1 MSLRIISGH
10 AYHWRA
16 LATCRT
22 LNGSLLAG
30 WAQYP
35 LFDVEESQE
44 SAYGAAGWCRQFV
57 HWVLKFIIRFFFF
70 PLKSFPL
77 LFQSSQR
84 SYKMHLSV
92 FIPHQGTFSRIVHGC
107 GMFFV
112 RCFSSLLD
120 PLFIATWIALRYANA
135 TANKGMNINSDQIQY
150 SIHVLLSH
158 FIRVWRWL
166 LPLSPVIKS
175 SILFTC
181 SCLIS
186 SVFGVGCYRYNGPTT
201 VDKHL
206 CFDFSPLLSSALP
219 DFFVNINLHFHPS
232 ALHSSSSF
240 SCRQVGV
247 LPFLA
252 GVLSLLL
259 QPPSVR
265 GHGLPLRFEV
275 TCCFVCTDYDRSF
288 ARSNYNSLF
297 FLFISC

>member
-166 LPLSPVIKS
+166 LPLSAVIKS

-186 SVFGVGCYRYNGPTT
+186 SVFDVGCYRYRLWSNP
-201 VDKHL
+201 V
-206 CFDFSPLLSSALP
+206 FYSRAL
-219 DFFVNINLHFHPS
+219 VSFHPCL
-232 ALHSSSSF
+232 ALAVTAIMDLLQLINTFVLISLRYFLLLCQIFLSISIYIF
-240 SCRQVGV
+240 IL
-247 LPFLA
+247 LPFIPPRLSRA
-252 GVLSLLL
+252 GRLVFYPFLLVSFHFYFSHPRFAGMGYLYVL
-259 QPPSVR
+259 R
-265 GHGLPLRFEV
+265 
-275 TCCFVCTDYDRSF
+275 
-288 ARSNYNSLF
+288 
-297 FLFISC
+297 